1 MIRRARDRC
10 SDPAVIP
17 AEAGTKRSLSPA
29 HRRIHP
35 TVIPAK
41 AGTQRWVPAFTGM
54 TVGRRCL
61 SDPSELLPHGITRR
75 RFLVLG
81 GAGLILP
88 LAPIRTA
95 RATPAEVATLI
106 AELVGDGD
114 LHDAR
119 VKLDLPV
126 MVENGNSVAMTVSVD
141 APVGDVRSIDVF
153 AEGNP
158 LPHVMRV
165 RFGPRAGAPRIATRI
180 RLATSQTVIAVAK
193 LADGSCWRD
202 SVDLLVTLAACID

>member
-1 MIRRARDRC
+1 M
-10 SDPAVIP
+10 
-17 AEAGTKRSLSPA
+17 
-29 HRRIHP
+29 
-35 TVIPAK
+35 
-41 AGTQRWVPAFTGM
+41 M
-54 TVGRRCL
+54 
-61 SDPSELLPHGITRR
+61 RR
-75 RFLVLG
+75 RFLVLAG
-81 GAGLILP
+81 SGLILP
-88 LAPIRTA
+88 LAPIRPA
-95 RATPAEVATLI
+95 HATPAEVAALI
-106 AELVGDGD
+106 AELVGDAT

-126 MVENGNSVAMTVSVD
+126 MVENGNSVGMTVSVD

-158 LPHVMRV
+158 LPHVLRV

-202 SVDLLVTLAACID
+202 SVDLLVTLAACIDN